1 MVEMTGKR
9 LPPPLDEAA
18 LRDMALRHVARFA
31 TSRGKLLDYLRR
43 KLKERGWGGEQPA
56 DPEGLAE
63 RFVDLGY
70 IDDAGY
76 AVMKSAAL
84 ARRGY
89 GARRIDETLRAAG
102 IAEEDRTQADA
113 QMQNEGWAAAERFAR
128 RKRIGPFA
136 LASADPKQRD
146 KAIAAFLR
154 AGHGYDIARRWVD
167 APPGEPPEAEE

>member
-1 MVEMTGKR
+1 MTGKR

-31 TSRGKLLDYLRR
+31 TSRGKLLAYLTR
-43 KLKERGWGGEQPA
+43 KLRERGWGGEQPA
-56 DPEGLAE
+56 DPEGLAD

-70 IDDAGY
+70 IDDACY

-84 ARRGY
+84 VRRGY

-102 IAEEDRTQADA
+102 IAAEDREQADA
-113 QMQNEGWAAAERFAR
+113 RTRDDSWAAAEQFAR

-136 LASADPKQRD
+136 AATPDQKQRD

-154 AGHGYDIARRWVD
+154 AGHGYDVARRWVD
-167 APPGEPPEAEE
+167 APPGEPPQADE

>member
-1 MVEMTGKR
+1 MTGKR

-31 TSRGKLLDYLRR
+31 TSRGKLLAYLKR
-43 KLKERGWGGEQPA
+43 KIRERGWGGEQPA
-56 DPEGLAE
+56 DPDGLAD

-102 IAEEDRTQADA
+102 IAEEDRQQADA
-113 QMQNEGWAAAERFAR
+113 QIASEAWIAAERFAR
-128 RKRIGPFA
+128 RKRIGPYA
-136 LASADPKQRD
+136 AAPPDPKQRD

-154 AGHGYDIARRWVD
+154 AGHGYAVARRWVD
-167 APPGEPPEAEE
+167 AAPGEEISEAE